1 MAISHP
7 QATDLVDRAMLWSL
21 AAKLFAYP
29 DEREPD
35 PATRLA
41 LAPINPH
48 AAWPTELAEAMGAL
62 ERGAEALPRGTFLES
77 SDLAA
82 EHTYLFARQ
91 TLAPPR
97 ETSYAEGPATA
108 HGAAMADLAAF
119 YKAFG
124 FQASDGLPSDHASVE
139 FAFMAAL
146 LAKEAIALE
155 HDWTEKARLTRAARH
170 KFVADHLGRWLP
182 TFIERLETHA
192 RIAFYP
198 LVGQLALALA
208 RAESGVPTA
217 AVAVTDR
224 PARSALG

>member
-1 MAISHP
+1 
-7 QATDLVDRAMLWSL
+7 MLWSL
-21 AAKLFAYP
+21 TAKLFAYP

-41 LAPINPH
+41 LAPMNPY
-48 AAWPTELAEAMGAL
+48 AAWPTEVAEAIGAL
-62 ERGAEALPRGTFLES
+62 ERGAEALPKNTFLES

-124 FQASDGLPSDHASVE
+124 FQVGYALPSDHACVE
-139 FAFMAAL
+139 FAFMGAL
-146 LAKEAIALE
+146 LAKEAIAIE
-155 HDWTEKARLTRAARH
+155 HGWTEKARLTRAARR
-170 KFVADHLGRWLP
+170 KFVADHLDRWLP
-182 TFIERLETHA
+182 RFIERLETHA

-208 RAESGVPTA
+208 QAEPGSSLAATAVIDRRTRAAPG
-217 AVAVTDR
+217 
-224 PARSALG
+224 